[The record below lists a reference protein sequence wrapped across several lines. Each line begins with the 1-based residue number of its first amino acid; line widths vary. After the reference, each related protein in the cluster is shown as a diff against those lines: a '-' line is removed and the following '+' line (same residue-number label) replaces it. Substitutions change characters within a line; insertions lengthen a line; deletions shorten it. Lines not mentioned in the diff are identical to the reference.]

1 MTIDVDSTI
10 CEVSGKAKAGAA
22 YGHTEQLGYHPLVG
36 VRAES
41 GEIVHTRLRGG
52 SSQSGNVHFI
62 AETVARARRAGAT
75 GELCVRADSGFFS
88 YDLLDR
94 LDALKVRR
102 SITIP
107 QYAHVK
113 AAVSAIPEADWAP
126 IAYTDSGEANVTE
139 TTLTGR
145 RRANKRELRLV
156 VRRTRL
162 SDLQQAELWPH
173 WRYHAF
179 ITNRTDLDTIDA
191 DASTAPTP
199 PSNSPP
205 VTSRVPPARP
215 TCRRG
220 ASPPT
225 PPGSPPPPS
234 PTTSTAGSPTSA
246 RSAAAGGSP
255 SGKRSATTSSPCPGA
270 SSTTPDAPSCA
281 YPHDGPGNHLPHH
294 PHQHPRP
301 TPTLLNLHQC
311 HPPRPDTSRHRAPTR
326 PNTTQTRPT
335 RPHPAPTRP
344 TRPTPRHIK
353 RRQPHPTAANHQQT
367 AATHP
372 HRWIQAKSARG

>member
-1 MTIDVDSTI
+1 MSVGVFLRAFTWGHVRQLDKAAGEVLKRAWAAGGGPGNEPMTIDVDSTI
-10 CEVSGKAKAGAA
+10 CEVAGKAKAGAA

-94 LDALKVRR
+94 LDALKVRW

-113 AAVSAIPEADWAP
+113 AAIGGIDEDDWAP
-126 IAYTDSGEANVTE
+126 IDYTDSGEAHVTE
-139 TTLTGR
+139 TTLTGG

-162 SDLQQAELWPH
+162 GDPQQAELWPH

-179 ITNRTDLDTIDA
+179 ITNRTDLDTIAA
-191 DASTAPTP
+191 DAYHRAHATVELATGDLKGSTGAAHL
-199 PSNSPP
+199 PSGSFAANAAWLAAAALAHNLYRRLTQLGEIRRRGRLTVGQTVRNHLLALPGRL
-205 VTSRVPPARP
+205 VNHAGRTIVRLPARWP
-215 TCRRG
+215 W
-220 ASPPT
+220 
-225 PPGSPPPPS
+225 
-234 PTTSTAGSPTSA
+234 
-246 RSAAAGGSP
+246 
-255 SGKRSATTSSPCPGA
+255 ATTF
-270 SSTTPDAPSCA
+270 
-281 YPHDGPGNHLPHH
+281 HL
-294 PHQHPRP
+294 
-301 TPTLLNLHQC
+301 TLTNI
-311 HPPRPDTSRHRAPTR
+311 RALP
-326 PNTTQTRPT
+326 QLC
-335 RPHPAPTRP
+335 
-344 TRPTPRHIK
+344 
-353 RRQPHPTAANHQQT
+353 
-367 AATHP
+367 
-372 HRWIQAKSARG
+372 